1 MTKSFPDVS
10 SYQRGLRIQPGTVA
24 VVAKATQGVEY
35 EDPTFHDFMDQ
46 AAAVG
51 AVRSGYHFLEA
62 GNGAAQADFCAD
74 FVGELIGQVS
84 MMIDCEPTGNS
95 RPTTADCEAFI
106 ERDAARGGRVW
117 GVYFPHWYWSQIG
130 GDLRPLR
137 DRGACLVSSA
147 YTGYTDN
154 PTGTGWQPYGSPDGS
169 LAPTVWQYT
178 DRQAYGGQLVDFN
191 AFRGSTSDLKLLIE
205 GDENMT
211 PHDFWAFRGNNGDGQ
226 GPDAPDVHQSLL
238 TTRDNTNQMRTELS
252 QVQTDLAAV
261 TALLAKVAA
270 KVGA

>member
-1 MTKSFPDVS
+1 MTQSFPDVS

-24 VVAKATQGVEY
+24 VVAKATQGTDY

-51 AVRSGYHFLEA
+51 AIRSGYHFLEA
-62 GNGAAQADFCAD
+62 GNGAAQADYCAN
-74 FVGELIGQVS
+74 FVGDLIGQVS

-95 RPTTADCEAFI
+95 RPTVADCIAFI
-106 ERDAARGGRVW
+106 ERYAARGGRVW
-117 GVYFPHWYWSQIG
+117 GVYLPHWYWSQIG

-137 DRGACLVSSA
+137 DLGACLVSSA

-154 PTGTGWQPYGSPDGS
+154 PSGYGWQPYGGV
-169 LAPTVWQYT
+169 APTVWQYT
-178 DRQAYGGQLVDFN
+178 ASQPYGGQMIDFN
-191 AFRGSTSDLKLLIE
+191 AFRGSTSDLKELIE
-205 GDENMT
+205 GDENMS

-238 TTRDNTNQMRTELS
+238 TTRDNTAELKTEVAQLKTEL
-252 QVQTDLAAV
+252 DGLNAV
-261 TALLAKVAA
+261 IGRIAA